1 MGNFQFSISMLKKEY
16 QRSLVYTL
24 TLCLTIA
31 VTFLFF
37 NIIEHPY
44 FIDNVNAQHSQTSFS
59 STLSFMII
67 ILCAFMIIFANNFYI
82 SKKTKE
88 IAIMTMSGS
97 GFLKITLYLFYQNL
111 IMTCIAFVIGLIL
124 GGGAFLLVHQCLI
137 HYFAYQGSFVIS
149 VNATINTIICIV
161 VIIAVQLLYA
171 SGFVYRKDI
180 QYMLTDQSRNQSVD
194 VRMIPIPSLF
204 YIFLYFFGI
213 ILLLTMPYDPS
224 SMLLPCCIG
233 ALGVGGIIKYC
244 LKDMLMFI
252 KKKKYIG
259 DQHQLISLSHFMTSL
274 SRCLLLIEI
283 YVVSSSVMVAMMI
296 LWQNDPREMFVTVIG
311 FVVVILLLLAS
322 ILYKYSMDVS
332 QRCNA
337 YYHLYMLGYTF
348 SKLLKILRQEV
359 IYFYTFFVGM
369 PLVYIVLSL
378 IQAYLHQ
385 GVTMSFMITIILSQ
399 VILAIFA
406 GLLTYRFYKTT
417 LINTMKEGIHYE

>member
-1 MGNFQFSISMLKKEY
+1 MGNFKFSISMLKKEY
-16 QRSLVYTL
+16 HKSLVYTL

-44 FIDNVNAQHSQTSFS
+44 FVDNTNTTHSQVSFS

-111 IMTCIAFVIGLIL
+111 VMTCLAFVIGLIL
-124 GGGAFLLVHQCLI
+124 GDGGFLLVHQFLI
-137 HYFAYQGSFVIS
+137 QYYAYQGSFVIS
-149 VNATINTIICIV
+149 INAIVNTIICIV

-194 VRMIPIPSLF
+194 VRIVPIPSVF
-204 YIFLYFFGI
+204 YIFLYLFGI
-213 ILLLTMPYDPS
+213 VLLLSMPYDPS

-244 LKDMLMFI
+244 LKDMLMSI
-252 KKKKYIG
+252 KKKKYIS
-259 DQHQLISLSHFMTSL
+259 DKHKLISLSHFMTSL
-274 SRCLLLIEI
+274 SRCMLLIEI

-332 QRCNA
+332 QRCYA
-337 YYHLYMLGYTF
+337 YYHLYMLGYSF
-348 SKLLKILRQEV
+348 SQLIKILRQEV
-359 IYFYTFFVGM
+359 ISFYTFFVGM
-369 PLVYIVLSL
+369 PFIYIVLSL
-378 IQAYLHQ
+378 VQAYLHQ
-385 GVTMSFMITIILSQ
+385 GVTLSFVMTILLSQIILA
-399 VILAIFA
+399 VCA
-406 GLLTYRFYKTT
+406 GLLTYRFYKKT